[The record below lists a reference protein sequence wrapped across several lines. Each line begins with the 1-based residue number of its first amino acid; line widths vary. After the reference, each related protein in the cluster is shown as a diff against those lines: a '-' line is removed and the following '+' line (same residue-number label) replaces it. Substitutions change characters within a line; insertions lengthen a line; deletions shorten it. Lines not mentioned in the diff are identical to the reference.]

1 MNFLT
6 SKPLPRRT
14 LLRGLGATMALPLLE
29 AMLPAFSAR
38 GRAAAMPV
46 HRFQTFYVPNG
57 MAMEYWTPKG
67 EGSAFELSPIL
78 EPLAPYRNQML
89 VLSGLRANWN
99 YIHAGASGSFLT
111 GTTRGGRN
119 EVEIIADVSMDQLL
133 ARRFAKET
141 QVASLELAMDAPAN
155 AGACTGNL
163 SCAYTHTISWRSA
176 TQPLPMEYN
185 PRAVFEKLF
194 GDSGS
199 TDRAARGARLRQ
211 HKSMLDSVRE
221 KLSSLKRELGPRDQV
236 KVDEY
241 TEAVRDVE
249 RRIQKAE
256 EQDEAELP
264 AMEQPQGV
272 PPVFEDHLAL
282 MLDLQLL
289 ALQSDLT
296 RVISFMISKE
306 QSARPYPQIGVPE
319 AHHPLSHHD
328 NHPDLIERMSKIN
341 RYHTQLFSQYLAK
354 LRATPDGDGSLLDHM
369 TILYGSGISNST
381 RHSGDNLPLV
391 VMGGGAGR
399 LKGGRHLTYT
409 DKPSMA
415 NLLVTL
421 MDKLDVPVERLG
433 GSTGR
438 LPIDTLSGV

>member
-1 MNFLT
+1 
-6 SKPLPRRT
+6 
-14 LLRGLGATMALPLLE
+14 MALPFLD
-29 AMLPAFSAR
+29 AMFAPFAR
-38 GRAAAMPV
+38 ASTKPV
-46 HRFQTFYVPNG
+46 NRFQAFYVPNG
-57 MAMEYWTPKG
+57 MAMEYWAPKG

-78 EPLAPYRNQML
+78 EPLAAFRNQML
-89 VLSGLRANWN
+89 VLSGLKANWN

-111 GTTRGGRN
+111 GTTHGGRN

-133 ARRFAKET
+133 ARHFAKDT
-141 QVASLELAMDAPAN
+141 QVASLELSMDAPAN

-163 SCAYTHTISWRSA
+163 SCVYTHTLSWRSP
-176 TQPLPMEYN
+176 TQPLPMEWN

-199 TDRAARGARLRQ
+199 TDHAVREARLQQ
-211 HKSMLDSVRE
+211 HKSILDSVTA
-221 KLSSLKRELGPRDQV
+221 KLTDLKRELGPQDQV

-241 TEAVRDVE
+241 AEAIRDVE
-249 RRIQKAE
+249 RRIQMAE
-256 EQDEAELP
+256 DQGDVELP
-264 AMEQPQGV
+264 SLEQPQGA

-289 ALQSDLT
+289 AFQSDLT
-296 RVISFMISKE
+296 RVISFMIGKE

-319 AHHPLSHHD
+319 AHHPLSHHND
-328 NHPDLIERMSKIN
+328 IPELIAHMSKIN
-341 RYHTQLFSQYLAK
+341 RYHTQLFSQYLTK

-381 RHSGDNLPLV
+381 RHSGENLPLLV
-391 VMGGGAGR
+391 VGGAGGR
-399 LKGGRHLTYT
+399 LKGGRHITYSN
-409 DKPSMA
+409 KPTMA

-421 MDKLDVPVERLG
+421 MDKMDVPVDHLG

-438 LPIDTLSGV
+438 LPLDTLSGV

>member
-1 MNFLT
+1 MNLLT
-6 SKPLPRRT
+6 PKSLPRRT
-14 LLRGLGATMALPLLE
+14 ILRGLGATMALPFLE
-29 AMLPAFSAR
+29 AMLPAFALR
-38 GRAAAMPV
+38 GRAAAKPI

-57 MAMEYWTPKG
+57 MAMEYWSPKG
-67 EGSAFELSPIL
+67 VGSAFELSPIL
-78 EPLAPYRNQML
+78 EPLAPYKNQML

-119 EVEIIADVSMDQLL
+119 EVEILADVSMDQLL

-141 QVASLELAMDAPAN
+141 QVASLELAMDPPNN

-163 SCAYTHTISWRSA
+163 SCVYTHTLSWRSA

-199 TDRAARGARLRQ
+199 TERVAREARLRQ
-211 HKSMLDSVRE
+211 HKSILDSVRD
-221 KLSSLKRELGPRDQV
+221 KLADLKRELGPRDQV

-241 TEAVRDVE
+241 AEAIRDVE

-256 EQDEAELP
+256 EQHGAELP
-264 AMEQPQGV
+264 AMEEPQGV

-328 NHPDLIERMSKIN
+328 NHPDLIARMSKIN
-341 RYHTQLFSQYLAK
+341 RYHTELFSQYLAK
-354 LRATPDGDGSLLDHM
+354 LRATSDGDGSLLDHM

-381 RHSGDNLPLV
+381 RHSGDNLPLLLV
-391 VMGGGAGR
+391 GGGAGR
-399 LKGGRHLTYT
+399 LQGGRHLTYS

-415 NLLVTL
+415 NLLLTL

>member
-6 SKPLPRRT
+6 ARSLPRRT
-14 LLRGLGATMALPLLE
+14 VLRGMGVTLALPFLE
-29 AMLPAFSAR
+29 AMVPALRAT
-38 GRAAAMPV
+38 AAASPA

-67 EGSAFELSPIL
+67 DGAAFELSPIL
-78 EPLAPYRNQML
+78 EPLREFRSQML
-89 VLSGLRANWN
+89 VLSGLKANWN

-111 GTTRGGRN
+111 GTPRGGRT
-119 EVEIIADVSMDQLL
+119 EVEIFADVSIDQLL
-133 ARRFAKET
+133 GRHFARET
-141 QVASLELAMDAPAN
+141 QLASLELSMDPPNN

-163 SCAYTHTISWRSA
+163 SCVYTHTLSWRSP
-176 TQPLPMEYN
+176 TQALPMEYN

-199 TDRAARGARLRQ
+199 TGRAAREARMRQ
-211 HKSMLDSVRE
+211 HKSLLDSVTQ
-221 KLSSLKRELGPRDQV
+221 KLADLRNELGPQDQG

-241 TEAVRDVE
+241 ADSIRDVE

-256 EQDEAELP
+256 EQRDIELP
-264 AMEQPQGV
+264 TIEQPEGV

-296 RVISFMISKE
+296 RVVTFMIGKE

-319 AHHPLSHHD
+319 AHHPLSHHGD
-328 NHPDLIERMSKIN
+328 VATLVAHMSKIN
-341 RYHTQLFSQYLAK
+341 HYHAELFSRYLAK
-354 LRATPDGDGSLLDHM
+354 LAATADGDGSLLDHM
-369 TILYGSGISNST
+369 TILYGSGISNSN
-381 RHSGDNLPLV
+381 RHSGDNLPILLV
-391 VMGGGAGR
+391 GGGAGT
-399 LKGGRHLTYT
+399 LKGGRHLTYA

-421 MDKLDVPVERLG
+421 MDKLGVPVERVG

-438 LPIDTLSGV
+438 LPIDTLTGV

>member
-6 SKPLPRRT
+6 ARSLPRRT
-14 LLRGLGATMALPLLE
+14 VLRGMGVTLALPFLE
-29 AMLPAFSAR
+29 AMVPAL
-38 GRAAAMPV
+38 RAAAAASPA

-67 EGSAFELSPIL
+67 DGAAFELSPIL
-78 EPLAPYRNQML
+78 EPLREFRSRML
-89 VLSGLRANWN
+89 VLSGLKANWN

-111 GTTRGGRN
+111 GTPRGGRT
-119 EVEIIADVSMDQLL
+119 EVEIFADVSIDQLL
-133 ARRFAKET
+133 GRHFARET
-141 QVASLELAMDAPAN
+141 QLASLELSMDPPNN

-163 SCAYTHTISWRSA
+163 SCVYTHTLSWRSP
-176 TQPLPMEYN
+176 TQALPMEYN

-199 TDRAARGARLRQ
+199 TGRAAREARMRQ
-211 HKSMLDSVRE
+211 HKSLLDSVTE
-221 KLSSLKRELGPRDQV
+221 KLADLRNELGPQDQG

-241 TEAVRDVE
+241 ADSIRDVE

-256 EQDEAELP
+256 EQRDVELP
-264 AMEQPQGV
+264 TIEQPQGV

-296 RVISFMISKE
+296 RVVTFMIGKE

-319 AHHPLSHHD
+319 AHHPLSHHGD
-328 NHPDLIERMSKIN
+328 VPALVAHMSKIN
-341 RYHTQLFSQYLAK
+341 LYHAELFSEYLAK
-354 LRATPDGDGSLLDHM
+354 LEATADGDGSLLDHM
-369 TILYGSGISNST
+369 TILYGSGISNSN
-381 RHSGDNLPLV
+381 RHSGDNLPILLV
-391 VMGGGAGR
+391 GGGAGT
-399 LKGGRHLTYT
+399 LKGGRHLAYA

-421 MDKLDVPVERLG
+421 MDKLGVPVERVG

-438 LPIDTLSGV
+438 LPIDTLPGV